1 LLRPDYAADLSVEKW
16 NLGPEHLLL
25 AHRGSATHVLEGK
38 TFISKNCAV
47 ATEHPLS
54 SLAAFEVLEKGG
66 NAVDAAVAGSFCISV
81 VHPQLSGLGG
91 DFFALAYMRR
101 EEKVYCINSSGW
113 SPQSLTVDAMK
124 SEGAGKMPTYGP
136 MSVVIPGY
144 VKGLGRLHEKLG
156 SMEFSGLL
164 SRAIEYAESGFP
176 VTRGLAES
184 IKTNQQAIPEA
195 ARGSLMPHGRPPRV
209 GELVRQEV
217 LGKTL
222 RSVAS
227 DGVDAFYRGRAA
239 EGIRS
244 AISKGH
250 LEVAPEDMGDFEPE
264 WCDPISVEYRGSRVY
279 EVPPNSMGATTLA
292 ALKFLEHE
300 NMARMRPNSSKRIS
314 ITLAAALRAYVKRDE
329 LLGDTR
335 FVKFE
340 LDDFLYGPDTQ
351 KRDGPSS
358 VRIKRA
364 DTTYF
369 AISDKEGNL
378 LSCIQSLFHHF
389 GSRVYVKEGG
399 FFLNNRAS
407 AFSFSGPNRL
417 EPRKRPLHTLSTLLI
432 DRERRPAI
440 ALGCSGGDFR
450 PQQHVL
456 FVTNILDYSMS
467 LEQAIGFPRFLWEG
481 GRDITIE
488 EGYEGLGKIRP
499 RKKVVGFQG
508 RTGVAQGVEELPGAK
523 KAVCDLRGDG
533 IPLGN

>member
-1 LLRPDYAADLSVEKW
+1 MAPSR
-16 NLGPEHLLL
+16 EHLLL
-25 AHRGSATHVLEGK
+25 AHRGGVAHVLEGK

-54 SLAAFEVLEKGG
+54 SLAALEVLEKGG
-66 NAVDAAVAGSFCISV
+66 NAVDAAVAGSFCLSV
-81 VHPQLSGLGG
+81 VQPQLSGLGG
-91 DFFALAYMRR
+91 DFFALAYVKK

-113 SPQSLTVDAMK
+113 SRHSLTVDAMR
-124 SEGAGKMPTYGP
+124 SMGEGKMPVYGP

-144 VKGLGRLHEKLG
+144 VKGVGRLHEKLG
-156 SMEFSGLL
+156 RPEFSRLL
-164 SRAIEYAESGFP
+164 TRAIEYAESGFP
-176 VTRGLAES
+176 VTRGLADS
-184 IKTNQQAIPEA
+184 IKTNQRTIPEG
-195 ARGSLMPHGRPPRV
+195 ARASLMPQGRPPRI
-209 GELVRQEV
+209 GELVTQET

-222 RSVAS
+222 RSIAS
-227 DGVDAFYRGRAA
+227 DGIDAFYRGRAA

-244 AISKGH
+244 AISQKG
-250 LEVAPEDMGDFEPE
+250 LEASPEDFEEFEPE
-264 WCDPISVEYRGSRVY
+264 WCDPISVEYRGSKVY

-292 ALKFLEHE
+292 ALKFLEQE
-300 NMARMRPNSSKRIS
+300 RMARMGPNSSKRIS
-314 ITLAAALRAYVKRDE
+314 ATLEAAMRAYVKRDA
-329 LLGDTR
+329 LLGDPR

-340 LDDFLYGPDTQ
+340 LNDFLSGPDIQRRGATS
-351 KRDGPSS
+351 K
-358 VRIKRA
+358 VRIRRA

-369 AISDKEGNL
+369 AVSDKEGNL

-389 GSRVYVKEGG
+389 GSRVYVEQGG

-407 AFSFSGPNRL
+407 AFGFSGPNRL

-432 DRERRPAI
+432 ERERRPMI

-467 LEQAIGFPRFLWEG
+467 LEEAIGFPRFLWEG

-488 EGYEGLGKIRP
+488 EGYEGLEKIRLTKTVLAYP
-499 RKKVVGFQG
+499 G
-508 RTGVAQGVEELPGAK
+508 RTGVAQGVEELQGAK

>member
-1 LLRPDYAADLSVEKW
+1 M
-16 NLGPEHLLL
+16 
-25 AHRGSATHVLEGK
+25 LEGK

-54 SLAAFEVLEKGG
+54 SLAAFEVLERGG
-66 NAVDAAVAGSFCISV
+66 NAVDAAVAGSFCLSV

-91 DFFALAYMRR
+91 DFFALAYIKR

-113 SPQSLTVDAMK
+113 APQSLTVDVMR
-124 SEGAGKMPTYGP
+124 SNGKGRMPTYGP

-144 VKGLGRLHEKLG
+144 VKGLGSLHEKLG
-156 SMEFSGLL
+156 SKEFSGLL
-164 SRAIEYAESGFP
+164 TRAIEYAESGFP
-176 VTRGLAES
+176 VTRGLANS
-184 IKTNQQAIPEA
+184 IRTNQQAIPEA
-195 ARGSLMPHGRPPRV
+195 ARGSLMPLGRPPRV

-227 DGVDAFYRGRAA
+227 DGAEAFYRGRVA
-239 EGIRS
+239 EGLRS
-244 AISKGH
+244 AISQGH
-250 LEVAPEDMGDFEPE
+250 VEAPPEDMEEFESE

-279 EVPPNSMGATTLA
+279 EVPPNSMGATTFA

-300 NMARMRPNSSKRIS
+300 KMTGMRPNSAKRIS
-314 ITLAAALRAYVKRDE
+314 ISLAAAQRAYVKRDE

-340 LDDFLYGPDTQ
+340 LNDFLSGPEIQ
-351 KRDGPSS
+351 KRGGPSR

-389 GSRVYVKEGG
+389 GSRVYVREGG

-407 AFSFSGPNRL
+407 AFSLSGPNRL

-432 DRERRPAI
+432 ERERRPAI

-481 GRDITIE
+481 GREITIE
-488 EGYEGLGKIRP
+488 EGYEGLEKIRL
-499 RKKVVGFQG
+499 RKTVLGFPG
-508 RTGVAQGVEELPGAK
+508 RTGVAQGVEHLAEAK